1 MKPMLAALCIAAV
14 LALPSVALAT
24 ETIATPPAL
33 GQLPTIDAQN
43 LNERAL
49 RLPQDLPAEKTLVL
63 IAFERQQQANLDT
76 WIAGLQ
82 LNRSPM
88 PWIETPVIDPKNAFV
103 RGFIDSGMRRGIP
116 DTAARERTI
125 TLYTDRAA
133 FSKAMGLRD
142 PFKNVYLAVVER
154 SGRVLLLV
162 EGDYSAEKAKLLLQ
176 AMAPPAA
183 K

>member
-1 MKPMLAALCIAAV
+1 MKTLVLACMLAAV
-14 LALPSVALAT
+14 LTLPSTAALAS
-24 ETIATPPAL
+24 EAAAPPSL
-33 GQLPTIDAQN
+33 GQLPTIDALN
-43 LNERAL
+43 LNERAV

-76 WIAGLQ
+76 WIAGMQ
-82 LNRSPM
+82 LNRSPI
-88 PWIETPVIDPKNAFV
+88 PWIETPVIEPKNAFV

-142 PFKNVYLAVVER
+142 PFKNVYVAVVER

-162 EGDYSAEKAKLLLQ
+162 EGDYSAEKANVVLQ
-176 AMAPPAA
+176 TMATRAA
-183 K
+183 Q

>member
-1 MKPMLAALCIAAV
+1 MRFALLALWVAVV

-24 ETIATPPAL
+24 ETMATPAAL

-43 LNERAL
+43 LNERAV

-76 WIAGLQ
+76 WIAGMQ

-103 RGFIDSGMRRGIP
+103 RGFIDSGMRRGIT
-116 DTAARERTI
+116 DTVARERTV

-162 EGDYSAEKAKLLLQ
+162 EGDYSAEKAKVVMQ
-176 AMAPPAA
+176 AMATRAA
-183 K
+183 Q